1 MVEALPNES
10 KVTLVSCLRRVINL
24 YQSGGFQVIEARGD
38 GQFKFTEEHIRPTH
52 LYTCAPGEHIPQV
65 ERSIQTLE
73 RDYRTLYHGL
83 PYNYYP
89 KIMLCSLVYFVV
101 QLRTVFPPVDGISTT
116 MSPTSIVTGLL
127 TPDAAHF
134 SLEFGEYVH
143 VHDNPTITNDINPP
157 RSTPT
162 IALLPAN

>member
-1 MVEALPNES
+1 
-10 KVTLVSCLRRVINL
+10 
-24 YQSGGFQVIEARGD
+24 
-38 GQFKFTEEHIRPTH
+38 
-52 LYTCAPGEHIPQV
+52 
-65 ERSIQTLE
+65 
-73 RDYRTLYHGL
+73 
-83 PYNYYP
+83 
-89 KIMLCSLVYFVV
+89 MLCLLVQFVV
-101 QLRTVFPPVDGISTT
+101 QLWNVFPPVDGISTT
-116 MSPTSIVTGLL
+116 MSPTSIVTGLS